1 VNNKDQITAAVESL
15 AENIPTVR
23 GQKSTAAF
31 LTGNAMGVDTEQ
43 AFNVTA
49 ANQSVTAVVDG
60 ITNTFNL
67 KLGQYNID
75 TFVTQLQTQLNRMA
89 DANGKSVSNLVVGV
103 DSDKGALTIRGATT
117 TTKSFIQILGS
128 QDFGLTD
135 VPVAFGKSSQ
145 WSKID
150 SDVLAGSKM
159 YVTQNAATGQWV
171 EGVDKNDFDAGNIP
185 YWTPVF
191 LDRGEITFDTSGALV
206 SPQSKYELES
216 KIATGNTIQ
225 LGYTGSTQY
234 NSAFAAISQSQNGK
248 PEGDLNGI
256 SIAEDGLVVASY
268 SNGSQKSL
276 GKIVIASFNSNSV

>member
-1 VNNKDQITAAVESL
+1 
-15 AENIPTVR
+15 
-23 GQKSTAAF
+23 
-31 LTGNAMGVDTEQ
+31 
-43 AFNVTA
+43 
-49 ANQSVTAVVDG
+49 
-60 ITNTFNL
+60 
-67 KLGQYNID
+67 
-75 TFVTQLQTQLNRMA
+75 MA

-276 GKIVIASFNSNSV
+276 GKIVIASFNSNSGLKQLGDSSWTATAGSGAARLGEAGAAGFGTIRAGSKERSNVDLTNELVDLIAAQRNFQANAKAIETNSAMTSAIINIRG